1 MNRKRLTQR
10 IIISIAILIAFIT
23 ALFMRRKDLTDVFH
37 SQILSGNTVVI
48 DAGHGGIDGGAVS
61 CTGTFESNINLEIAL
76 KLDDLMHI
84 LGLRTIMIRD
94 TDKSIHT
101 EGETIAGKKVSDI
114 RNRVQTINTTP
125 GALLI
130 SIHQNSF
137 PDQRYSGA
145 QIFHNDTENS
155 RELAAA
161 MQNAMREYI
170 NPQNR
175 RQIKRAAGV
184 YLMDHINCD
193 GLLIEC
199 GFLSNETEERLLR
212 SIEYQNKLC
221 CVIATVVSQYLNT

>member
-1 MNRKRLTQR
+1 MIRKRLTQR
-10 IIISIAILIAFIT
+10 IMVCIAILIAFIT
-23 ALFMRRKDLTDVFH
+23 AFLMYGEKFTNVFH
-37 SQILSGNTVVI
+37 SQNVTRNTVVI
-48 DAGHGGIDGGAVS
+48 DAGHGGVDGGAVS
-61 CTGTFESNINLEIAL
+61 CNGAFESNINLEIAL

-94 TDKSIHT
+94 TDRSIHT
-101 EGETIAGKKVSDI
+101 EGETIASKKVSDI

-137 PDQRYSGA
+137 PNRRYSGA
-145 QIFHNDTENS
+145 QVFHNDTESS

-184 YLMDHINCD
+184 YLMEHINCD

-199 GFLSNETEERLLR
+199 GFLSNEIEEQLLQ
-212 SIEYQNKLC
+212 SNDYQNKLC
-221 CVIATVVSQYLNT
+221 SVIATVVSQYLNT